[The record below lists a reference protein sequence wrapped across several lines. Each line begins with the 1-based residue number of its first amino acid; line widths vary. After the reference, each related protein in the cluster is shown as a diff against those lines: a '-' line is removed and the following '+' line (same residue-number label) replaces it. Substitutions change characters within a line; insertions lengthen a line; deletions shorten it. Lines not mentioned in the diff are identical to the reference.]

1 MVVAQYV
8 LTFREVLE
16 AALLAAI
23 ILAFLVKTG
32 RSSLARYAWYGVYA
46 ATAASF
52 GIGAAVLV
60 AYGTL
65 SEVDKVLFEGMAA
78 LIAVA
83 VLTSMIYWMAVRGRA
98 IKGEVESRVEAAV
111 THGAMVG
118 LASLTF
124 VLVFREGLETVLFLT
139 PFLVE
144 DVGSTVLGALLGLGA
159 GIALAYAIFRVGLK
173 LDLRKFF
180 YFTSILLILI
190 AGGLAGY
197 GVHELIKY
205 AELRAVDLG
214 WFGATA
220 YALPILSD
228 SLFGHKGAIGSIF
241 AVMFGYTTSSEWGRL
256 VVHVTYLA
264 IALPLIIIVY
274 RRPGWI
280 RAFTI
285 RLRGISG
292 PRAATGATDPR
303 EH

>member
-46 ATAASF
+46 ATGASF

-65 SEVDKVLFEGMAA
+65 SQVDKVLFEGVAA

-83 VLTSMIYWMAVRGRA
+83 VLTSMIYWMAVKGRT
-98 IKGEVESRVEAAV
+98 IKGEVENRVEAAV
-111 THGAMVG
+111 THGTMVG

-139 PFLVE
+139 PFLVV
-144 DVGSTVLGALLGLGA
+144 DVESTILGALLGLGA
-159 GIALAYAIFRVGLK
+159 GIALSYAIFRVGLK

-197 GVHELIKY
+197 GVHELIEY

-241 AVMFGYTTSSEWGRL
+241 AVMFGYTVKPEWARVIG
-256 VVHVTYLA
+256 HAAYLA
-264 IALPLIIIVY
+264 VALPLVVLIY
-274 RRPGWI
+274 RRPQTLARFARRV
-280 RAFTI
+280 RALF
-285 RLRGISG
+285 RPSAGN
-292 PRAATGATDPR
+292 ATASRNP
-303 EH
+303 